1 MQQSIHDI
9 SLSRSPWRYPVLYWQ
24 HHPGC
29 LLVAVF
35 HSRTLF
41 VSPSIGIP
49 AVGAELR
56 EHTRSVSADATQ
68 IQHRIRLLYGG
79 YRTDLMIPDLMM
91 EFHEIPRHGSRS
103 PMCGDVWGVGEL
115 QRGPHGAQAQPH
127 QKDVCSY
134 QPQTRCE
141 SAGGC
146 SDDDA
151 RT

>member
-24 HHPGC
+24 HHPGR

-56 EHTRSVSADATQ
+56 EHTRSVSKDATQ
-68 IQHRIRLLYGG
+68 IQHRIRLLFGRYH
-79 YRTDLMIPDLMM
+79 TDLMIPVALSTAASNSSSG
-91 EFHEIPRHGSRS
+91 PVNTRRANT
-103 PMCGDVWGVGEL
+103 
-115 QRGPHGAQAQPH
+115 RGPTSIDTLASHHAMTISCTYTSEYG
-127 QKDVCSY
+127 S
-134 QPQTRCE
+134 
-141 SAGGC
+141 
-146 SDDDA
+146 
-151 RT
+151 